1 MQLYNKIMLYFWLV
15 VGIVS
20 LIIVSFNSITIGIEK
35 WGMYFSM
42 PIIAFL
48 MFFFKRW
55 MMKRME
61 KHMKFLE
68 SQQSN
73 KE

>member
-15 VGIVS
+15 VGVVS

>member
-20 LIIVSFNSITIGIEK
+20 LIVVSFNCITVGVDK
-35 WGMYFSM
+35 WGLYFSM
-42 PIIAFL
+42 PLIAFL

-68 SQQSN
+68 SQQKT

>member
-1 MQLYNKIMLYFWLV
+1 MLYFWLV

-20 LIIVSFNSITIGIEK
+20 LIVVSFNCITVGVDK
-35 WGMYFSM
+35 WGLYFSM
-42 PIIAFL
+42 PLIAFL

-61 KHMKFLE
+61 KHMDFLK
-68 SQQSN
+68 SQQTT

>member
-1 MQLYNKIMLYFWLV
+1 MLYFWLV

-20 LIIVSFNSITIGIEK
+20 LIVVSFNCITVGVDK
-35 WGMYFSM
+35 WGLYFSM
-42 PIIAFL
+42 PLIAFL

-68 SQQSN
+68 SQQIT